1 MINNNIIFIYIYD
14 NKQNIIYNI
23 VFSVIYNNS
32 RNIFPM

>member
-1 MINNNIIFIYIYD
+1 MIKNNIIYIYD
-14 NKQNIIYNI
+14 NKPSKIYNI